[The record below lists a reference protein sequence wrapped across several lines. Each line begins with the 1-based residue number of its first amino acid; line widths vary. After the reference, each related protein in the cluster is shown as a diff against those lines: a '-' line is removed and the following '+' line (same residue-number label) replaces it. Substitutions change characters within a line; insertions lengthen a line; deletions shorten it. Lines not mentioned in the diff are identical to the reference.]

1 MYALEAELLTQAG
14 ELDASMDVLNT
25 ALENFPESNTLRYAR
40 SMLGEQR
47 DDLAL
52 MESDLRNIIERDP
65 DNATAL
71 NALGYTLANR
81 TERYDEAYDLISRAL
96 ELQPDEPAILDSM
109 GWILYRK
116 GDYTEALDY
125 LSRAYAVFPD
135 PEVAAH
141 LGEVLWMSGDTEGAT
156 RIWQG
161 ALLKDPD
168 HKVLVSTLKRLGVTD
183 LAPPG
188 KGQIP

>member
-1 MYALEAELLTQAG
+1 
-14 ELDASMDVLNT
+14 
-25 ALENFPESNTLRYAR
+25 
-40 SMLGEQR
+40 MLGEQQ
-47 DDLAL
+47 DDLEL

-81 TERYDEAYDLISRAL
+81 TDRYDEAYDLIARAL

-116 GDYTEALDY
+116 GNYTEALDY
-125 LSRAYAVFPD
+125 LTRAYAVFPD

-141 LGEVLWMSGDTEGAT
+141 LGEVMWVSGDTEGAT

-161 ALLKDPD
+161 ALMKDPD
-168 HKVLVSTLKRLGVTD
+168 HKVLVSTLERLGVTD
-183 LAPPG
+183 LVSAG

>member
-1 MYALEAELLTQAG
+1 
-14 ELDASMDVLNT
+14 
-25 ALENFPESNTLRYAR
+25 
-40 SMLGEQR
+40 
-47 DDLAL
+47 
-52 MESDLRNIIERDP
+52 
-65 DNATAL
+65 
-71 NALGYTLANR
+71 
-81 TERYDEAYDLISRAL
+81 
-96 ELQPDEPAILDSM
+96 M

-141 LGEVLWMSGDTEGAT
+141 LGEVLWVSGDTEGAT

-161 ALLKDPD
+161 ALTKDPD

-183 LAPPG
+183 LVSPG
-188 KGQIP
+188 KGH